1 MSMDERDPAS
11 EAPMEALSKATAP
24 SDEPS
29 APEGESESFWS
40 RRTFFKS
47 AALGTAAAA
56 MYEAGSGALFGPLVA
71 YADNLSGLNCTA
83 NDVRIPGP
91 AQILNEPCACSG
103 SFNAQV
109 QFRVINNTG
118 TTRYCVTAHLC
129 PATLPNGSTFDP
141 GDIVIGDVPP
151 KSDALYTVT
160 VPNYPCGSGL
170 VCFGAAGPEADG
182 GFPKGAPCPAG
193 ACCSTVSWDVNT
205 GCPSRVLSSKCRHQQ
220 ICIQGRGGATLD
232 CDTSLTGVQS
242 NCAVAC
248 GGTTT
253 LRLCTTEAA
262 SFGPFTFS
270 LSDGQSVTGTGPCAD
285 FTVGPITDTATF
297 TGTRHEQRWLREV
310 GVGHADYDGDH
321 RRAGGER
328 RRAVWRRRLDVHRID
343 RAGGMHVRLL
353 RRRSVGPELDGSD
366 VHLFGQP
373 RRRLPHG
380 ERGGD
385 VRRLRQCAGLHHRLA
400 VCDHD
405 DALLTRH
412 DVMVP
417 ETASSPRPLRSD
429 DMADITET
437 PQPPRRRR

>member
-1 MSMDERDPAS
+1 MSMDERGPAS

-297 TGTRHEQRWLREV
+297 TGTVTSNDGCAKSASVTLTTTAINVELAVSGGEQC
-310 GVGHADYDGDH
+310 GDGDLTFT
-321 RRAGGER
+321 GSTGQTGCSY
-328 RRAVWRRRLDVHRID
+328 DF
-343 RAGGMHVRLL
+343 
-353 RRRSVGPELDGSD
+353 SVDGASVQNSMAATFSYSANPDSD
-366 VHLFGQP
+366 CHTVSVVATC
-373 RRRLPHG
+373 
-380 ERGGD
+380 GD
-385 VRRLRQCAGLHHRLA
+385 CVSAPDSITVSQC
-400 VCDHD
+400 V
-405 DALLTRH
+405 T
-412 DVMVP
+412 
-417 ETASSPRPLRSD
+417 T
-429 DMADITET
+429 TT
-437 PQPPRRRR
+437 PC